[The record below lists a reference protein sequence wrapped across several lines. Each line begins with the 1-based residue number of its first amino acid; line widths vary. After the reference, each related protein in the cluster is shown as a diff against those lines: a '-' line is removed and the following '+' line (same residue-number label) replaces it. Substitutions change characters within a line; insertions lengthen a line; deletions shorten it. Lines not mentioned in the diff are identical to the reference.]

1 MFDKAQEEQMALA
14 EKKRVVEEDKAKILE
29 VPICLFT
36 CPIDCHIMCPSWL
49 GAVEEATAKMLEVPI
64 CLFTCPID
72 CHMMCPSWLGA
83 VEEATAKILEVLA
96 GCRPL
101 SAPWWLGVE

>member
-29 VPICLFT
+29 VPLCLST
-36 CPIDCHIMCPSWL
+36 GPIDCFLMCPSWL
-49 GAVEEATAKMLEVPI
+49 GAVEE
-64 CLFTCPID
+64 D
-72 CHMMCPSWLGA
+72 
-83 VEEATAKILEVLA
+83 TAKILEVLA

>member
-1 MFDKAQEEQMALA
+1 MFGLQAVNMFDKAQEEQMALA

-49 GAVEEATAKMLEVPI
+49 GAVEEATAK
-64 CLFTCPID
+64 
-72 CHMMCPSWLGA
+72 
-83 VEEATAKILEVLA
+83 ILEVLA